1 MIRLTWKDDTTTEE
15 MILPEGSPSYNE
27 LLEEKNRLVR
37 ENAKLIDELAKTR
50 IKDKDLWGTLED
62 VCCSARPE

>member
-1 MIRLTWKDDTTTEE
+1 MIRLTWKDGDTTEE

-37 ENAKLIDELAKTR
+37 ENAKLVDELAKTR
-50 IKDKDLWGTLED
+50 IRDKDLWGTLED

>member
-1 MIRLTWKDDTTTEE
+1 MIRLTWKEGDTMEE

-27 LLEEKNRLVR
+27 LLEEKNRLLK
-37 ENAKLIDELAKTR
+37 ENAKLVDELAKTR
-50 IKDKDLWGTLED
+50 IRDKDLWGTLED

>member
-1 MIRLTWKDDTTTEE
+1 MIRLTWKDGDTTEE

>member
-1 MIRLTWKDDTTTEE
+1 MIRLTWKDGDTMEE

>member
-1 MIRLTWKDDTTTEE
+1 MIRLTWKDGDTMEE
-15 MILPEGSPSYNE
+15 MILPEGSPTYNE

>member
-1 MIRLTWKDDTTTEE
+1 MIRLTWKDGDTTEE

-27 LLEEKNRLVR
+27 LLEEKNRILR
-37 ENAKLIDELAKTR
+37 ENAKLVDELAKTR
-50 IKDKDLWGTLED
+50 IRDKDLWGTLED

>member
-1 MIRLTWKDDTTTEE
+1 MIMLTWKDGTSSDT
-15 MILPEGSPSYNE
+15 MILPDGSPNYNE
-27 LLEEKNRLVR
+27 LLAEKNRLVR
-37 ENAKLIDELAKTR
+37 ENAKLIDELARTR

>member
-1 MIRLTWKDDTTTEE
+1 MIRLTWKDGDTLEE

>member
-1 MIRLTWKDDTTTEE
+1 MIELIWKEVDSTFTT
-15 MILPEGSPSYNE
+15 ILPEGSPTYNE
-27 LLEEKNRLVR
+27 LLEEKNRLVK
-37 ENAKLIDELAKTR
+37 ENAKLVDELAKTR

>member
-1 MIRLTWKDDTTTEE
+1 MIRLTWKDGDTTEE

-50 IKDKDLWGTLED
+50 IRDKDLWGTLED